1 MYHCVERMI
10 QPKCGEGRCELEL
23 YKRPPRIYLQ
33 LIEQLE
39 REIASGAL
47 KPGSWHVR
55 RFGSWPGRWASA
67 PTRYSAPCMRW
78 ERSGL
83 LISRGTEGKTVTED
97 TVRIEGIRQD
107 LARQTLEA
115 FYREMSRLG
124 FTNEQSLQLA
134 ETFSRSA
141 KEAGRREE

>member
-1 MYHCVERMI
+1 MAEKTGVQSVERI
-10 QPKCGEGRCELEL
+10 F
-23 YKRPPRIYLQ
+23 Q

-47 KPGSWHVR
+47 KPGSWMPPVR
-55 RFGSWPGRWASA
+55 ELAGKMGISPNTVQRAM
-67 PTRYSAPCMRW
+67 YEM

-97 TVRIEGIRQD
+97 TVRIESIRQD

-124 FTNEQSLQLA
+124 FTKEQSLQLA

-141 KEAGRREE
+141 DREE

>member
-1 MYHCVERMI
+1 MNWNFTND
-10 QPKCGEGRCELEL
+10 
-23 YKRPPRIYLQ
+23 RPIYLQ

-47 KPGSWHVR
+47 KPGSWMPPVR
-55 RFGSWPGRWASA
+55 ELAGKMGISPNTVQRAM
-67 PTRYSAPCMRW
+67 YEM

-97 TVRIEGIRQD
+97 TVRIESIRQD

-115 FYREMSRLG
+115 FYREMRRLG
-124 FTNEQSLQLA
+124 FTKEQSFQLA

-141 KEAGRREE
+141 DREE

>member
-1 MYHCVERMI
+1 MNWNFTND
-10 QPKCGEGRCELEL
+10 
-23 YKRPPRIYLQ
+23 RPIYLQ

-47 KPGSWHVR
+47 KPGSWMPPVR
-55 RFGSWPGRWASA
+55 ELAGKMGISPNTVQRAM
-67 PTRYSAPCMRW
+67 YEM

-97 TVRIEGIRQD
+97 TVRIESIRQD

-141 KEAGRREE
+141 DREE

>member
-1 MYHCVERMI
+1 MNWNFTND
-10 QPKCGEGRCELEL
+10 
-23 YKRPPRIYLQ
+23 RPIYLQ

-47 KPGSWHVR
+47 KPGSWMPPVR
-55 RFGSWPGRWASA
+55 ELAGKMGISPNTVQRAM
-67 PTRYSAPCMRW
+67 YEM

-97 TVRIEGIRQD
+97 TVRIESIRQD

-115 FYREMSRLG
+115 FYREMSQLG
-124 FTNEQSLQLA
+124 FTKEQSLQLA

-141 KEAGRREE
+141 DREE

>member
-1 MYHCVERMI
+1 MNWNFTND
-10 QPKCGEGRCELEL
+10 
-23 YKRPPRIYLQ
+23 RPIYLQ

-39 REIASGAL
+39 REIALGAL
-47 KPGSWHVR
+47 KPGSWMPPVR
-55 RFGSWPGRWASA
+55 ELAGKMGISPNTVQRAM
-67 PTRYSAPCMRW
+67 YEM

-97 TVRIEGIRQD
+97 TVRIESIRQD

-141 KEAGRREE
+141 DREE

>member
-1 MYHCVERMI
+1 MNWNFTND
-10 QPKCGEGRCELEL
+10 
-23 YKRPPRIYLQ
+23 RPIYLQ

-47 KPGSWHVR
+47 NPGSWMPPVR
-55 RFGSWPGRWASA
+55 ELAGKMGISPNTVQRAM
-67 PTRYSAPCMRW
+67 YEM

-97 TVRIEGIRQD
+97 TVRIESIRQD

-124 FTNEQSLQLA
+124 FTKEQSLQLA

-141 KEAGRREE
+141 DREE

>member
-1 MYHCVERMI
+1 MNWNFTND
-10 QPKCGEGRCELEL
+10 
-23 YKRPPRIYLQ
+23 RPIYLQ

-47 KPGSWHVR
+47 KPGSWMPPVR
-55 RFGSWPGRWASA
+55 ELAGKMGISPNTVQRAM
-67 PTRYSAPCMRW
+67 YEM

-97 TVRIEGIRQD
+97 MVRIESIRQD

-141 KEAGRREE
+141 DREE

>member
-23 YKRPPRIYLQ
+23 YKRPPDLSSADRAAGTGDCIGRTETRQ
-33 LIEQLE
+33 LD
-39 REIASGAL
+39 AAGSGA
-47 KPGSWHVR
+47 
-55 RFGSWPGRWASA
+55 GREDGISPNTVQRAM
-67 PTRYSAPCMRW
+67 YEM

-97 TVRIEGIRQD
+97 TVRIESIRQD

-124 FTNEQSLQLA
+124 FTKEQSLQLA

-141 KEAGRREE
+141 DREE

>member
-1 MYHCVERMI
+1 MNWNFTND
-10 QPKCGEGRCELEL
+10 
-23 YKRPPRIYLQ
+23 RPIYLQ

-47 KPGSWHVR
+47 KPGSWMPPVR
-55 RFGSWPGRWASA
+55 ELAGKMGISPNTVQRAM
-67 PTRYSAPCMRW
+67 YEM

-97 TVRIEGIRQD
+97 TVRIESIRQD

-115 FYREMSRLG
+115 VYRGMSRLG
-124 FTNEQSLQLA
+124 FTKEQSLQLA

-141 KEAGRREE
+141 DREE

>member
-1 MYHCVERMI
+1 MNWNFTND
-10 QPKCGEGRCELEL
+10 
-23 YKRPPRIYLQ
+23 RPIYLQ

-39 REIASGAL
+39 REITSGAL
-47 KPGSWHVR
+47 KPGSWMPPVR
-55 RFGSWPGRWASA
+55 ELAGKMGISPNTVQRAM
-67 PTRYSAPCMRW
+67 YEM

-97 TVRIEGIRQD
+97 TVRIESIRQD

-141 KEAGRREE
+141 DREE

>member
-1 MYHCVERMI
+1 MNWNFTND
-10 QPKCGEGRCELEL
+10 
-23 YKRPPRIYLQ
+23 RPIYLQ

-47 KPGSWHVR
+47 KPGSWMPPVR
-55 RFGSWPGRWASA
+55 ELAGRMGIS
-67 PTRYSAPCMRW
+67 PNTVQRTMYEM

-97 TVRIEGIRQD
+97 TVRIESIRQD

-124 FTNEQSLQLA
+124 FTKEQSLQLA

-141 KEAGRREE
+141 DREE

>member
-1 MYHCVERMI
+1 MNWNFTND
-10 QPKCGEGRCELEL
+10 
-23 YKRPPRIYLQ
+23 RPIYLQ

-47 KPGSWHVR
+47 KPGSWMPPVR
-55 RFGSWPGRWASA
+55 ELAGKMGISPNTVQRAMFE
-67 PTRYSAPCMRW
+67 M

-97 TVRIEGIRQD
+97 TVRIESIRQD

-124 FTNEQSLQLA
+124 FTKEQSLQLA

-141 KEAGRREE
+141 DREE